1 MYQQSIPQDLAFY
14 MLYGASAMQSLI
26 ACIYLLFRQGN
37 AFSAD
42 VTPPV
47 RLRRW
52 TAAFFAGMTLSHLWY
67 LPVASPVYN
76 FDAIQS
82 YLVGGLLDS
91 LTVFPLAIIIMFVM
105 LQDRKRPLWPVVLMV
120 SPLCFGMVWCLL
132 VHSAAPIQWLY
143 LYIPLLGLGLIVYL
157 VCEVRRYGRW
167 LRDNFVDLEHKE
179 LWQSYLIMALILS
192 LFGFYV
198 FGLGVTGYEY
208 VVQVFDII
216 VVGFLLWRIET
227 LSDLSIQQSQS
238 FTAEEEAAV
247 DELLEGGELTS
258 ANYDAVGLLLQK
270 RCIDTH
276 LYLEHDLTLIQLAKL
291 IGTNRSYLS
300 QYFASQNTT
309 YNAYIN
315 DLRIQHFMN
324 LYRQAIA
331 DGRDFTALQLA
342 TDSGYRSYSTFSL
355 AFKRQTGMSVSLWM
369 KSQ

>member
-1 MYQQSIPQDLAFY
+1 MYQQLNPQDIAFY
-14 MLYGASAMQSLI
+14 MLYGAAAMQSLI

-37 AFSAD
+37 AFSTD

-52 TAAFFAGMTLSHLWY
+52 TAAFFASMTLSHLWY
-67 LPVASPVYN
+67 LPVVSPVYN
-76 FDAIQS
+76 SNEIQG
-82 YLVGGLLDS
+82 YFIGALLDS
-91 LTVFPLAIIIMFVM
+91 LTVFPLAIIVLFVM

-120 SPLCFGMVWCLL
+120 SPLFFGIVWCLL
-132 VHSAAPIQWLY
+132 VHSDAPIQLLY
-143 LYIPLLGLGLIVYL
+143 WYIPLLGLGLIVYL
-157 VCEVRRYGRW
+157 VSEVRRYGRW

-198 FGLGVTGYEY
+198 FGLRVTWYEY

-331 DGRDFTALQLA
+331 DGREFTALQLA

>member
-14 MLYGASAMQSLI
+14 MLYGAAAMQSLI

-37 AFSAD
+37 AFSTD
-42 VTPPV
+42 VMPPF

-91 LTVFPLAIIIMFVM
+91 LTVFPLGIIILFVM

-120 SPLCFGMVWCLL
+120 SPLFFCMVWCLL

-198 FGLGVTGYEY
+198 FGLGVTWYEY

-355 AFKRQTGMSVSLWM
+355 AFKRQMGMSVSLWM

>member
-14 MLYGASAMQSLI
+14 MLYGAAAMQSLI

-37 AFSAD
+37 AFSTD

-120 SPLCFGMVWCLL
+120 SPLFFCMVWCLL

-198 FGLGVTGYEY
+198 FGLGVTWYEY

-355 AFKRQTGMSVSLWM
+355 AFKRQMGMSVSLWM

>member
-1 MYQQSIPQDLAFY
+1 MYQRLIPQDLAFY

-37 AFSAD
+37 AFSTD

-120 SPLCFGMVWCLL
+120 SPLFFGMVWCLL